1 MQSMKEKIK
10 HIYEV
15 HYKKLLLFP
24 FLLLIFA
31 LMQIGMQYASTGD
44 FVQKGISLK
53 GGSTITLNYD
63 ESISAQSLELELQQE
78 FPEADLSLRT
88 ITSTNRIVG
97 YTLETN
103 LQDKEEID
111 HFLEVLGTKVS
122 LNEGTYGIEVIDSSL
137 GSSFFVQTGWAL
149 IIAFIFMALV
159 VFAYFRMVV
168 PSLSVILVAF
178 SDIVTTLAIFN
189 LTGSKLST
197 GGVAAFLML
206 VGYSVDTEMLLN
218 SKALK
223 QPASTFM
230 KQIYGAIGTGMTMTL
245 TVLVAVFVAF
255 IFVNNDLVR
264 QIMFILFIGLLVDMV
279 NSWIL
284 NVGLLRW
291 HLEKKHFKNTQI
303 NNQK

>member
-1 MQSMKEKIK
+1 MKEKIK